1 MDAFLTEVR
10 HMPGFIAASAIDP
23 KWSEH
28 LDAIERGLTAIYN
41 SAAAEMIEAFDKIQA
56 VIDRADLSI
65 KEQLV
70 EIGKLLTEA
79 RAAGR
84 SVH

>member
-1 MDAFLTEVR
+1 
-10 HMPGFIAASAIDP
+10 
-23 KWSEH
+23 
-28 LDAIERGLTAIYN
+28 
-41 SAAAEMIEAFDKIQA
+41 MIEAFDKIQA